1 MTPSDTD
8 NSASPPIP
16 DAAADHDIGYAD
28 AVTELDEILA
38 QLDDDGIDIDV
49 LSALVERAA
58 HLITV
63 CRGRISAAQ
72 DQVASIVSQ
81 LDTGPDAT

>member
-1 MTPSDTD
+1 MTDPADTALD
-8 NSASPPIP
+8 
-16 DAAADHDIGYAD
+16 DIGYAD
-28 AVTELDEILA
+28 AVAELDRILD

-49 LSALVERAA
+49 LSELVERAA

-72 DQVASIVSQ
+72 QQVADIVQTLETEIS
-81 LDTGPDAT
+81 P